1 MYCKSIDI
9 FVFHFLD
16 ATEDFIAER
25 YEYNQDLRKYQ
36 SEAKEWEPARDTN
49 LWG

>member
-1 MYCKSIDI
+1 MLN
-9 FVFHFLD
+9 VLD

-36 SEAKEWEPARDTN
+36 SEAEDWESETPTFEGSLLASRT
-49 LWG
+49 